1 MRTLFYDGYLGAECL
16 ENGGKLHAND
26 TAAHDDDAVIV
37 PGWNRQQTVTVDDA
51 RQVNARNLRHNRLCA
66 GGDDDVLCPE
76 IFLAILS
83 HHFDG
88 LFPADSRLS
97 FDKSNVIFIK
107 QLLDLAAVTAHRT
120 LLVILHFREI
130 EGDKISRDTEFI
142 PVLHHGK
149 NVGRMKQRL
158 GGNAAPVDADAA
170 QLVLIHHGHLH
181 AEGRAFD
188 GRRVATRSCPDNHQ
202 IVICCHK
209 FVFLSFCHDFL
220 SVIVPALQFAAAP
233 A

>member
-1 MRTLFYDGYLGAECL
+1 MRSFLYNGHLRAECL
-16 ENGGKLHAND
+16 KNGSKLYTDD
-26 TAAHDDDAVIV
+26 TAAHNHNAVII
-37 PGWNRQQTVTVDDA
+37 PGGHCQQTVTVDNA
-51 RQVNARNLRHNRLCA
+51 RQIDAGNVRHDRLRTGSDN
-66 GGDDDVLCPE
+66 DILCPE
-76 IFLAILS
+76 IFLAVLS

-107 QLLDLAAVTAHRT
+107 QLLDLAPVTAHRT
-120 LLVILHFREI
+120 LLVILHFCEI
-130 EGDKISRDTEFI
+130 EGDKIGRDTEFI

-149 NVGRMKQRL
+149 NVGRVQQRL

-181 AEGRAFD
+181 AEGCAFD
-188 GRRVATRSCPDNHQ
+188 GRRVAARPCSDNHQ
-202 IVICCHK
+202 IIICCHK

-220 SVIVPALQFAAAP
+220 SVIMPAQQFAAAP